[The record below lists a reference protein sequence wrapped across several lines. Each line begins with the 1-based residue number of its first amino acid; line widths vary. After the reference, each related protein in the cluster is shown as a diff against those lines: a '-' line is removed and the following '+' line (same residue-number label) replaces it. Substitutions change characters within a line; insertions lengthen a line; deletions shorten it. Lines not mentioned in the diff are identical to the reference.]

1 MRASS
6 PWSDRPQGAAREAL
20 RLCTTRGAGDSG
32 RWANGPAREVSMPRG
47 RSQRVRVAQA
57 ACSQCRGA
65 RGASEEKVPDFP
77 ESTCSCQPAAGAC
90 SPPPTPRCASP
101 APGGGSG
108 TGRRRPSRGP
118 FLREAAA
125 ARPPGPSPRRPRRAR
140 LQGQTEENTST
151 AHPHQPR
158 GAAASSHSPGS
169 GLFLPPGTL
178 RWEQVGSSFLPNC
191 SEHARHPRE
200 QGLQGA
206 CRAFLGS
213 SVPGIHWNLSQHVGG
228 RSR

>member
-32 RWANGPAREVSMPRG
+32 RWANGSAREVSMPRG

-90 SPPPTPRCASP
+90 SPPHPPV
-101 APGGGSG
+101 
-108 TGRRRPSRGP
+108 
-118 FLREAAA
+118 RE
-125 ARPPGPSPRRPRRAR
+125 PSPRRWERDWPPQTVPRSLPAR
-140 LQGQTEENTST
+140 GGRRET
-151 AHPHQPR
+151 PR
-158 GAAASSHSPGS
+158 PEPEAAAQNDINVCEVV
-169 GLFLPPGTL
+169 
-178 RWEQVGSSFLPNC
+178 EQVLSSDAGSSRKAVRPKALLDNC
-191 SEHARHPRE
+191 AKVMRMLYSES
-200 QGLQGA
+200 
-206 CRAFLGS
+206 CK
-213 SVPGIHWNLSQHVGG
+213 
-228 RSR
+228 